1 MAFLY
6 QLTAPN
12 GKSYLGITVNA
23 PEKRWGGHAASAKKD
38 SLLAIH
44 CAIRKYGWDNFKKEV
59 LVEGSTAYIKEL
71 EVKAI
76 LAFNTLAPFGYNLTK
91 GGDGVVGYQIQQI
104 DRDKNSAAVKKAW
117 TNPAFKTKM
126 AILRKETWADPEYK
140 ERMRNT
146 HIGRKASAETKAKIS
161 AANIGKKHTAESKAK
176 MSLNTAARQPDVRK
190 RMSLAKLGKKHTP
203 EAIEKMSLNA
213 ASKRPE
219 VRAKLSEAHKNLKLL
234 ICPTCGKSSTSPVMY
249 HWHFDN
255 CKLKEVL

>member
-12 GKSYLGITVNA
+12 GKAYLGITMNA
-23 PEKRWGGHAASAKKD
+23 PEKRWGDHFASSKKD

-59 LVEGSTAYIKEL
+59 LVEGSVAYIKEL
-71 EVKAI
+71 EINAI
-76 LAFNTLAPFGYNLTK
+76 KAFNTLAPFGYNLTK
-91 GGDGVVGYQIQQI
+91 GGDGVVGYQIQQK
-104 DRDKNSAAVKKAW
+104 DRDKNSASVKKVW
-117 TNPAFKTKM
+117 SDPTFKAKM

-140 ERMRNT
+140 ERMRNA
-146 HIGRKASAETKAKIS
+146 HIGYVASIEAREKISLANIGRKHSPASI
-161 AANIGKKHTAESKAK
+161 AK
-176 MSLNTAARQPDVRK
+176 MSLNTSSRKPEVREK
-190 RMSLAKLGKKHTP
+190 MRLAKLGKKHTP

-219 VRAKLSEAHKNLKLL
+219 VRAKLSEAHKNLPLL
-234 ICPTCGKSSTSPVMY
+234 TCPSCGKSSTSPVMY